1 MNGFYEKEIRLNG
14 TDSKTDPRVFDARYE
29 GDKVK
34 IVVKQGKVKHV
45 IDLIS
50 VLKQIEQGKRE
61 AEAAARD
68 SKER

>member
-14 TDSKTDPRVFDARYE
+14 TDSKNDPRVFDARYE
-29 GDKVK
+29 GNK
-34 IVVKQGKVKHV
+34 IQLVVKQGKVKHV

-61 AEAAARD
+61 AEAAARN